1 MTVYYEG
8 KLRVRPSVLYNR
20 LQVPV
25 GRPLFAGKTATDP
38 DQLFAPG
45 YFPVFEMQYTPRDT
59 TRRQDTLDLKINTV
73 YDLPLD
79 GELEVNVTSK
89 SNDQV
94 GPGAIFSVTKRN
106 VFGGGETFGVA
117 CAVLTNGRP
126 ATGWMVPNRPSTAG
140 RWG

>member
-1 MTVYYEG
+1 
-8 KLRVRPSVLYNR
+8 
-20 LQVPV
+20 
-25 GRPLFAGKTATDP
+25 
-38 DQLFAPG
+38 
-45 YFPVFEMQYTPRDT
+45 MQYTPRDT

-89 SNDQV
+89 VTTRWDREPSSALRN
-94 GPGAIFSVTKRN
+94 GTCSVAARLS
-106 VFGGGETFGVA
+106 GYA

-140 RWG
+140 RWD

>member
-1 MTVYYEG
+1 
-8 KLRVRPSVLYNR
+8 
-20 LQVPV
+20 
-25 GRPLFAGKTATDP
+25 
-38 DQLFAPG
+38 
-45 YFPVFEMQYTPRDT
+45 MQYTPRDT

-106 VFGGGETFGVA
+106 VFGGGETFGVR
-117 CAVLTNGRP
+117 LRGSYEWQ
-126 ATGWMVPNRPSTAG
+126 TGNRWMVPNRPSTAG
-140 RWG
+140 RWD